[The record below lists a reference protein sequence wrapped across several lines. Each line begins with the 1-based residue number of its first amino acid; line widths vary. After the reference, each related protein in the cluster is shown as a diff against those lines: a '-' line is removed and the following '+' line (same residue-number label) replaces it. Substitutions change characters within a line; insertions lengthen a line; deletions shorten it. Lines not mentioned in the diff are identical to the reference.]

1 MVCNEGEECKRGQC
15 MALRCKP
22 WEEIIGNECVD
33 KCENLVCETDE
44 ECKRG
49 ECVEK
54 TCKFW

>member
-1 MVCNEGEECKRGQC
+1 